1 MTLSITDTYE
11 FLKEFS
17 DRYKDKIV
25 QNISK
30 ENKEYPIMK
39 HIDMLFWQIGYELET
54 SQNKEK
60 FSGV

>member
-1 MTLSITDTYE
+1 MTLSITDTYD

-60 FSGV
+60 FSWV

>member
-1 MTLSITDTYE
+1 MTLSITDTYD

-39 HIDMLFWQIGYELET
+39 HIDMLFWQIGYESET

-60 FSGV
+60 FSWV

>member
-1 MTLSITDTYE
+1 MTLSITDTYD

-39 HIDMLFWQIGYELET
+39 HIDMLFWQIGYESET
-54 SQNKEK
+54 AQNKEK